1 MAKVVK
7 KRVSITVSAE
17 QFDRVS
23 ALLDEGGFPR
33 GYLSYFLDRCIS
45 DLEDTL
51 VGYPHEEMTALEE
64 VHYEMFEQRSGKKK
78 TDPES

>member
-1 MAKVVK
+1 MAKVLE

-33 GYLSYFLDRCIS
+33 GYLSYLLDRCIS
-45 DLEDTL
+45 DLEDMIT
-51 VGYPHEEMTALEE
+51 GYPHEEMTALQE
-64 VHYEMFEQRSGKKK
+64 VQFEMFESRSSKKK
-78 TDPES
+78 TGPES